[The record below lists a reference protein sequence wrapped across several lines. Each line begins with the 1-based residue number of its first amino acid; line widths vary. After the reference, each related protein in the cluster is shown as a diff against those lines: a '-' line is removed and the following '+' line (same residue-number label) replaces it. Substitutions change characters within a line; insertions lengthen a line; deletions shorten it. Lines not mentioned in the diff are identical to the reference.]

1 MTLVRYKFGDVK
13 QENGHLGIR
22 ELLLRLPKN
31 R

>member
-1 MTLVRYKFGDVK
+1 MTLAGYKFADVK

-22 ELLLRLPKN
+22 GLLLRLPKN